1 MSTSAGAALPSTF
14 GHPVTEKLT
23 KANFALWKLQVL
35 PAIRGAQLVRF
46 IDGTSPAPPEEI
58 TTGAGTDAKTEPNP
72 AYTAW
77 LALDQQVFSYI
88 VASLTKDVLKQ
99 VTTCATAA
107 QLWKALEEM
116 GASQTRARKVNTR
129 IAHATTKKGSMTVD
143 EYVGKMRS
151 LANEMASAGKPIDDE
166 ELVSYICTCLD
177 IEFNPV
183 VSAILA
189 CVEPISVNELTT
201 QLNAFEE
208 RMDLLHGSSSSSAN
222 LASRGRGRGNRGRGS
237 RGRSNGSGGRG
248 RGNLNSNKPKVKCQL
263 CEKDGHSVI
272 DCWYHF
278 DESFVAPEEKS
289 ANTAAHGGYG
299 VDSNWYTDT
308 GATDHVGELDK
319 MMIRDRYSGGEQ
331 IHTANGSGMDITHI
345 GRVIC
350 HTPERKLFLN
360 NVLHVLALQKIMF
373 LFIG

>member
-1 MSTSAGAALPSTF
+1 
-14 GHPVTEKLT
+14 
-23 KANFALWKLQVL
+23 
-35 PAIRGAQLVRF
+35 
-46 IDGTSPAPPEEI
+46 
-58 TTGAGTDAKTEPNP
+58 
-72 AYTAW
+72 
-77 LALDQQVFSYI
+77 
-88 VASLTKDVLKQ
+88 
-99 VTTCATAA
+99 
-107 QLWKALEEM
+107 
-116 GASQTRARKVNTR
+116 
-129 IAHATTKKGSMTVD
+129 
-143 EYVGKMRS
+143 
-151 LANEMASAGKPIDDE
+151 
-166 ELVSYICTCLD
+166 
-177 IEFNPV
+177 
-183 VSAILA
+183 
-189 CVEPISVNELTT
+189 
-201 QLNAFEE
+201 LNAFEE
-208 RMDLLHGSSSSSAN
+208 CMDLLHVSSSSSAN

-289 ANTAAHGGYG
+289 ANTVAHGGYG

-360 NVLHVLALQKIMF
+360 NVLHVLALQKILF